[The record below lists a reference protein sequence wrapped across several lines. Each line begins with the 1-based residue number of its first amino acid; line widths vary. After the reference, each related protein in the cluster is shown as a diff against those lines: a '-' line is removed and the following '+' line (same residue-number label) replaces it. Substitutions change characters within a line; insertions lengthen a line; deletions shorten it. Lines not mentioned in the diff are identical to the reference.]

1 MTIEGMSWR
10 VAALNS
16 EWGLLAPEGVP
27 DSWRAKGCPLA
38 GALARVT
45 PPALIELPVPSSPP
59 VSATPLSSATSLS
72 SAASP
77 TLGDVLESVSGDPDS
92 VLGGLIAACL
102 GGDSLAGRVVVQAML
117 PKMILMARRDAE
129 HDLGAYLAAL
139 WERVQTYPLQRRPQ
153 RVAANLALDT
163 LKLVKR
169 QSTRAK
175 AAVLVTDWAAPAGLA
190 SAEEV
195 AHRGRG
201 GAARVLSRAAALGV
215 IDDHAREVLS
225 VVYLDGRS
233 AVQAGRELGLSPE
246 VMRARCSRAVR
257 RLRSHAPELACVA
270 G

>member
-1 MTIEGMSWR
+1 MTTEGMSWR
-10 VAALNS
+10 VGALNS
-16 EWGLLAPEGVP
+16 EWETLASKEVPSGWRAVGDSSGGGSSEGV
-27 DSWRAKGCPLA
+27 LA
-38 GALARVT
+38 FAQ
-45 PPALIELPVPSSPP
+45 SS
-59 VSATPLSSATSLS
+59 
-72 SAASP
+72 
-77 TLGDVLESVSGDPDS
+77 TLGDLLAAVSGDPDA
-92 VLGGLIAACL
+92 VLGALIAICL
-102 GGDSLAGRVVVQAML
+102 RGDSLAGRVVVQAML

-139 WERVQTYPLQRRPQ
+139 WERVQTYPLARRPQ

-163 LKLVKR
+163 LKAVKR

-175 AAVLVTDWAAPAGLA
+175 ASVVVTDWAAPAGLA

-195 AHRGRG
+195 AHRRRG

-233 AVQAGRELGLSPE
+233 AAQAGRELGLSPE
-246 VMRARCSRAVR
+246 VVRARCSRAVR
-257 RLRSHAPELACVA
+257 RLRSYAPELACVA